1 MHPDRT
7 SLEYLQQPILPIFGR
22 LGNQWQCST
31 CPSLGSELERRRI
44 LRVKERA

>member
-1 MHPDRT
+1 L
-7 SLEYLQQPILPIFGR
+7 SILQQPILSIIGR

-31 CPSLGSELERRRI
+31 CPSLSSELERRRI